1 MKSDIDIKQ
10 DMYLYLMAS
19 DIKDAIGGEISY
31 TGRDGKAA
39 TEDCIISVLDNEY
52 GQIQDA
58 YVNVNIYVQNIN
70 SDGRSVENVPRLKEL
85 CSLCERVLGTPMSSR
100 FVGSLRFYIEK
111 QLILPVNGKNEHV
124 INNKVR
130 YKQSNDYNYAR
141 N

>member
-1 MKSDIDIKQ
+1 MKDDVDIRQDI
-10 DMYLYLMAS
+10 YLFLMDSA
-19 DIKDAIGGEISY
+19 IKEAIGGEISY
-31 TGRDGKAA
+31 TGRGNAN
-39 TEDCIISVLDNEY
+39 TEDCIISVLDNEF